1 MKCKCTEVLINEHR
15 VILRIADVLIAI
27 AEESEQKSQ
36 LKREDVLGILEILR
50 LFGDEYHQGKEE
62 RALFPVFTAVC
73 DRAEV
78 DAIRH
83 MIHEHDEDRSLLAAM
98 EDAVDQS
105 NPADFAAHARRLD
118 EILRMH
124 IFKEDNILFEI
135 VNSSLSDADDQRILA
150 GFEVFDKAFKSPR
163 HDRLLHRLQM
173 LERRY
178 LPVATQ
184 P

>member
-1 MKCKCTEVLINEHR
+1 MKRKCTEVLISEHK

-27 AEESEQKSQ
+27 AQESEQKSQ
-36 LKREDVLGILEILR
+36 LNTEDVAGILEILR

-78 DAIRH
+78 EAIRH
-83 MIHEHDEDRSLLAAM
+83 MLHEHEEDRSLLAAM
-98 EDAVDQS
+98 EEAVHQS
-105 NPADFAAHARRLD
+105 NPADFAKHARQLD

-135 VNSSLSDADDQRILA
+135 VNSGLSDADDQRVLA
-150 GFEVFDKAFKSPR
+150 GFEIFDKTFKSPR

-173 LERRY
+173 LERKY
-178 LPVATQ
+178 LPVAT
-184 P
+184 

>member
-1 MKCKCTEVLINEHR
+1 MKRKCTELLVNEHK

-27 AEESEQKSQ
+27 AEDSEKTQ
-36 LKREDVLGILEILR
+36 LNREDVSAILEILR

-62 RALFPVFTAVC
+62 GALFPVFTAVC

-83 MIHEHDEDRSLLAAM
+83 MIHEHDEDRSLLVAM
-98 EDAVDQS
+98 KDAVDQS
-105 NPADFAAHARRLD
+105 NAADFATHARRLD

-135 VNSSLSDADDQRILA
+135 VNSSLSEADDQRVLA
-150 GFEVFDKAFKSPR
+150 GFEVFDRAFKSPR
-163 HDRLLHRLQM
+163 HERLLHRLQM
-173 LERRY
+173 LERKY
-178 LPVATQ
+178 LPAAAVS
-184 P
+184 